1 MIEQHKMD
9 NVGDIENIED
19 IKSRKEAAIKTL
31 EKARVYH
38 EKYLLRSNNSDLE
51 NAVNY
56 YIQAIKQNPEMPET
70 YYRLACLM
78 FENGQ
83 ISLDSAIEQCKV
95 AVNIDPKNTNAH
107 LYTGYFLKLARD
119 FDAAEKEFKSA
130 IKINPLNA
138 ARPRIILA
146 SMLYE
151 KINKVKPTFT
161 DFLRMV
167 YYACSGCLSFLWD
180 FASLKMMYKNISDDA
195 IDHALN
201 LFLDPIP
208 AEREAMLRE
217 LKGSYRLFL
226 LSNNNPISI
235 ACICRTFRE
244 NYGYGFDQLFIEMFC
259 SYRMNMS
266 KPSKEIFLKALE
278 IAGADSSQT
287 LFIDDSSANIE
298 AAKELGFVTCLY
310 DVNTPFTEQIRRALA
325 NG

>member
-1 MIEQHKMD
+1 MIR
-9 NVGDIENIED
+9 NIFFD
-19 IKSRKEAAIKTL
+19 MGGVLVPLNKERTL
-31 EKARVYH
+31 KAFRELGVTAFAD
-38 EKYLLRSNNSDLE
+38 YL
-51 NAVNY
+51 
-56 YIQAIKQNPEMPET
+56 NP
-70 YYRLACLM
+70 YLQKGFFAK
-78 FENGQ
+78 FENGD
-83 ISLDSAIEQCKV
+83 IS
-95 AVNIDPKNTNAH
+95 
-107 LYTGYFLKLARD
+107 
-119 FDAAEKEFKSA
+119 AAEFRNCVREISS
-130 IKINPLNA
+130 
-138 ARPRIILA
+138 R
-146 SMLYE
+146 
-151 KINKVKPTFT
+151 
-161 DFLRMV
+161 
-167 YYACSGCLSFLWD
+167 
-180 FASLKMMYKNISDDA
+180 KNISDDA

-217 LKGSYRLFL
+217 LKESYRLFL

-266 KPSKEIFLKALE
+266 KPSKEIFIKALE
-278 IAGADSSQT
+278 IADADSSQT